1 MLLSVQQKYIL
12 DVLRKLG
19 CVRRRQLETLAREKF
34 RGSNLEVSTARLD
47 AMLRQLRAGTADVRV
62 DSEFVRISGAQPDA
76 LRLEAVDVMLELA
89 EGKPEDFTTRA
100 ERPGILRFSWGDNL
114 RLFTVAELTEPVR
127 PTIEALAHQKRVV
140 WITESGVPPEG
151 LTLPPKHFFAARL
164 EDGSHRF
171 YGSNGP

>member
-1 MLLSVQQKYIL
+1 MLLSVQQKYI
-12 DVLRKLG
+12 VEALRKLG
-19 CVRRRQLETLAREKF
+19 YVRREQLQALVQGRFPEIDISDQRM
-34 RGSNLEVSTARLD
+34 D

-62 DSEFVRISGAQPDA
+62 DGEFVRISGAQPDA

-89 EGKPEDFTTRA
+89 EGKPKDFTTRA

-114 RLFTVAELTEPVR
+114 RLFTVAEMTESVR

-171 YGSNGP
+171 YGSNRP